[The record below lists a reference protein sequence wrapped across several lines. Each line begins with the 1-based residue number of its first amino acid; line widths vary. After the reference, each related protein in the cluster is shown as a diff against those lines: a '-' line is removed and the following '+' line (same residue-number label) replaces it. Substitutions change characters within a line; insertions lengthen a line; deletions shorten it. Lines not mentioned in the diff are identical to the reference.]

1 MSSIDMLSNF
11 AQALN
16 WYNRDMIDKNLW
28 LKEVTQKLRERFAKR
43 LLYCGLQGSY
53 ARGENT
59 ETSDFDLVVLL
70 DGLDTDDLT
79 AYKQIISSMPEN
91 EKMCGFIGAAQVL
104 AAWPKSDLLQF
115 NKETKDY
122 FGKLQDFLPQITAE
136 DVKAGVKTAAANI
149 YHAACHTFMCYGE
162 NVPEEQIKEL
172 CKSASFVVQSNYYI
186 KTGEY
191 VYSKKDLPAKITGED
206 KEILSFYLD
215 WDKKSVCAKK
225 VFDKLLRWSGNLLTF
240 YK

>member
-1 MSSIDMLSNF
+1 
-11 AQALN
+11 
-16 WYNRDMIDKNLW
+16 
-28 LKEVTQKLRERFAKR
+28 
-43 LLYCGLQGSY
+43 
-53 ARGENT
+53 
-59 ETSDFDLVVLL
+59 
-70 DGLDTDDLT
+70 
-79 AYKQIISSMPEN
+79 
-91 EKMCGFIGAAQVL
+91 
-104 AAWPKSDLLQF
+104 
-115 NKETKDY
+115 
-122 FGKLQDFLPQITAE
+122 
-136 DVKAGVKTAAANI
+136 
-149 YHAACHTFMCYGE
+149 MCYGE

>member
-122 FGKLQDFLPQITAE
+122 FANYRISCRKLPQ
-136 DVKAGVKTAAANI
+136 KT
-149 YHAACHTFMCYGE
+149 
-162 NVPEEQIKEL
+162 
-172 CKSASFVVQSNYYI
+172 
-186 KTGEY
+186 
-191 VYSKKDLPAKITGED
+191 SKP
-206 KEILSFYLD
+206 
-215 WDKKSVCAKK
+215 V
-225 VFDKLLRWSGNLLTF
+225 
-240 YK
+240 